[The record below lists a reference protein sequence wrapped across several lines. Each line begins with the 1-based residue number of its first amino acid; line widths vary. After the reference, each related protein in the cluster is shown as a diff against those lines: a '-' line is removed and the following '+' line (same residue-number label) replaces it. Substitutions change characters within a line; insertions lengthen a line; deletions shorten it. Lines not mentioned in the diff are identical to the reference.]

1 MPIKEPQVS
10 TRRNSRC
17 VAFFVY
23 AALFR
28 DSFFQFFFPQLFLE
42 PRVALLLT
50 VDESEFTLEK
60 FWKFCCD
67 WTVLHW
73 SRASFL
79 QPSKWLCLLSFL
91 STLQKNNWHGHQ
103 QLWRIVNVSLFWA
116 SLQQAWKKLEQT
128 PKTFMRPKWNATKK
142 VDKTPNLVSRSQALY
157 SVWSRQPFCS
167 T

>member
-1 MPIKEPQVS
+1 MPNSFETQINKGFSLIEGNLHS
-10 TRRNSRC
+10 CSETMWRNHVIWHQSQRWNENC
-17 VAFFVY
+17 LCCIFGGKWIY
-23 AALFR
+23 LCKC
-28 DSFFQFFFPQLFLE
+28 Q
-42 PRVALLLT
+42 
-50 VDESEFTLEK
+50 
-60 FWKFCCD
+60 KFCCH

-73 SRASFL
+73 WRASFL
-79 QPSKWLCLLSFL
+79 QPCKWLCLLSFL

-103 QLWRIVNVSLFWA
+103 QLWRIVNVSLFWT